1 MRLTIVA
8 LAVAACGLC
17 CADAAKTAPKTLKA
31 CVFQPPYALDMADV
45 DKSMQWEFDTL
56 KKCDPSL
63 DLIVLPEASDRQGR
77 PRSREESIEAAK
89 KYNAPLLAACAE
101 TAKRCGAAVFV
112 NALDFSHPSPRNT
125 TFAFDKTGTCVGKY
139 DKEHLTAGEWKKYK
153 FDESYMWKWS
163 EPKVLEIDG
172 VRYAFLTC
180 YDFYFYENFA
190 NIARLKPDVIIGCSH
205 QRSDPHS
212 ILETIGKFLAY
223 NTGAYL
229 VRSSVSMGP
238 GSPVG
243 GGSMVVAPSGEMLG
257 NMFSRVGTLTVEF
270 DPHAKYLKPMGYG
283 NPPGLHSTYIEVG
296 RRPWK
301 YRPAGSAIIPGFKDA
316 ETALPKRLCAHRGFS
331 TVAPENSLPAF
342 GSAVALGAAEIEFDL
357 WWTKDGEIVSIHDAT
372 LDRVADGKGKVYE
385 HTYEELAKLDF
396 GSKFGEKKGFKNF
409 AGLRILRFEEILA
422 KLSCH
427 TIMNIH
433 MKDIGKAWD
442 EEHVKKVLRLIDAYD
457 ARGHVYFMSSCGPL
471 QDQLARLAPDIPR
484 CMGNGRYDM
493 GRPDIVD
500 MAIKHKCQMVQL
512 FKPYFDQSTIDR
524 AHAAGMRVNV
534 FWSDDP
540 AEAKK
545 FLEMG
550 IDTILTNDYL
560 LIANATGLK

>member
-1 MRLTIVA
+1 MKKQLIAVCA
-8 LAVAACGLC
+8 LAAASF
-17 CADAAKTAPKTLKA
+17 AAAGAPSRTIKA
-31 CVFQPPYALDMADV
+31 CVMQPPYALDVADIE
-45 DKSMQWEFDTL
+45 KSMQWEFDAL

-63 DLIVLPEASDRQGR
+63 DLIVLPEASDRQARVG
-77 PRSREESIEAAK
+77 SREQAIAAAK

-101 TAKRCGAAVFV
+101 TAKRCQATVFV
-112 NALDFSHPSPRNT
+112 NALDFTPMGERNT
-125 TFAFDKTGTCVGKY
+125 TFAFDKTGACVGKY
-139 DKEHLTAGEWKKYK
+139 DKEHLTAGEWKKFG
-153 FDESYMWKWS
+153 FDESYMWRWS
-163 EPKVLEIDG
+163 EPKILEIDG
-172 VRYAFLTC
+172 IRYAFLTC

-205 QRSDPHS
+205 QRSDPHP
-212 ILETIGKFLAY
+212 ILEMIGKFLAY

-229 VRSSVSMGP
+229 VRASVSMGLD
-238 GSPVG
+238 SPVG

-301 YRPAGSAIIPGFKDA
+301 YRPAGSAIIPGYRDA
-316 ETALPKRLCAHRGFS
+316 AKALPKRLCAHRGFS

-342 GSAVALGAAEIEFDL
+342 GSAVALGATEIEFDL

-372 LDRVADGKGKVYE
+372 LDRVSNGTGKVYE
-385 HTYEELAKLDF
+385 HTYEELLKLDF
-396 GSKFGEKKGFKNF
+396 GSKTGKHF
-409 AGLRILRFEEILA
+409 AGLKILRFEEILA

-433 MKDIGKAWD
+433 MKDVGAAWD
-442 EEHVKKVLRLIDAYD
+442 EAHVKKVLRLIDAYD
-457 ARGHVYFMSSCGPL
+457 ARAHVYFMSSCGPL

-484 CMGNGRYDM
+484 CMGYA
-493 GRPDIVD
+493 PKKDIVD
-500 MAIKHKCQMVQL
+500 EAIKHKCQMVQL
-512 FKPYFDQSTIDR
+512 FKPYFDQSTVDR
-524 AHAAGMRVNV
+524 AHAAGLRVNV

-545 FLEMG
+545 FLDMG

-560 LIANATGLK
+560 PIANATGLR

>member
-1 MRLTIVA
+1 MKKQLIAVCA
-8 LAVAACGLC
+8 LAAASFAVAG
-17 CADAAKTAPKTLKA
+17 APSRTIKA
-31 CVFQPPYALDMADV
+31 CVMQPPYALDVADIE
-45 DKSMQWEFDTL
+45 KSMQWEFDAL

-63 DLIVLPEASDRQGR
+63 DLIVLPEASDRQARVG
-77 PRSREESIEAAK
+77 SREQAVAAAK

-101 TAKRCGAAVFV
+101 TAKRCQATVFV
-112 NALDFSHPSPRNT
+112 NALDFTSTGERNT
-125 TFAFDKTGTCVGKY
+125 TFAFDKTGACVGKY
-139 DKEHLTAGEWKKYK
+139 DKEHLTAGEWKKFG
-153 FDESYMWKWS
+153 FDESYMWKWT
-163 EPKVLEIDG
+163 EPKILEIDG

-205 QRSDPHS
+205 QRSDPHP

-229 VRSSVSMGP
+229 VRASVSMGLD
-238 GSPVG
+238 SPVG

-301 YRPAGSAIIPGFKDA
+301 YRPAGSAIIPGYRDA
-316 ETALPKRLCAHRGFS
+316 AKALPKRLCAHRGFS

-342 GSAVALGAAEIEFDL
+342 GSAVALGATEIEFDL

-372 LDRVADGKGKVYE
+372 LDRVSNGKGKVFD
-385 HTYEELAKLDF
+385 HTYEELLKLDF
-396 GSKFGEKKGFKNF
+396 GSKTGKHF
-409 AGLRILRFEEILA
+409 AGLKILRFEEILA

-433 MKDIGKAWD
+433 MKDVGKEWD
-442 EEHVKKVLRLIDAYD
+442 EAHVKKVLRLIDAYD
-457 ARGHVYFMSSCGPL
+457 ARAHVYFMSSCGPL

-484 CMGNGRYDM
+484 CMGYA
-493 GRPDIVD
+493 PKKDIVD
-500 MAIKHKCQMVQL
+500 EAIKHKCQMVQL
-512 FKPYFDQSTIDR
+512 FKPYFDQSTVDR

-545 FLEMG
+545 FLDMG

-560 LIANATGLK
+560 LIANATGLH

>member
-8 LAVAACGLC
+8 LAVAACGVC
-17 CADAAKTAPKTLKA
+17 CADAPKTLKA

-101 TAKRCGAAVFV
+101 TAKRCGATVFV

-212 ILETIGKFLAY
+212 VLETIGKFLAY

-342 GSAVALGAAEIEFDL
+342 GSAVALGATEIEFDL

-372 LDRVADGKGKVYE
+372 LDRVSDGKGKVYE

-396 GSKFGEKKGFKNF
+396 GSKFGEKKGLKNF

-427 TIMNIH
+427 TIMNMH

-484 CMGNGRYDM
+484 CMGNSRHDM

-560 LIANATGLK
+560 AIANATGLK

>member
-1 MRLTIVA
+1 MKKQLIAVCA
-8 LAVAACGLC
+8 LAAASF
-17 CADAAKTAPKTLKA
+17 AAAGAPSRTIKA
-31 CVFQPPYALDMADV
+31 CVMQPPYALDVADIE
-45 DKSMQWEFDTL
+45 KSMQWEFDAL

-63 DLIVLPEASDRQGR
+63 DLIVLPEASDRQARVG
-77 PRSREESIEAAK
+77 SREQAVAAAK

-101 TAKRCGAAVFV
+101 TAKRCQATVFV
-112 NALDFSHPSPRNT
+112 NALDFTPTGERNT
-125 TFAFDKTGTCVGKY
+125 TFAFDKTGACVGKY
-139 DKEHLTAGEWKKYK
+139 DKEHLTAGEWKKFG
-153 FDESYMWKWS
+153 FDESYMWKWT
-163 EPKVLEIDG
+163 EPKILEIDG

-205 QRSDPHS
+205 QRSDPHP
-212 ILETIGKFLAY
+212 ILEMIGKFLAY

-229 VRSSVSMGP
+229 VRASVSMGLD
-238 GSPVG
+238 SPVG

-301 YRPAGSAIIPGFKDA
+301 YRPAGSAIIPGYRDA
-316 ETALPKRLCAHRGFS
+316 AKALPKRLCAHRGFS

-342 GSAVALGAAEIEFDL
+342 GSAVALGATEIEFDL

-372 LDRVADGKGKVYE
+372 LDRVSNGKGKVFD
-385 HTYEELAKLDF
+385 HTYEELLKLDF
-396 GSKFGEKKGFKNF
+396 GSKTGKHF
-409 AGLRILRFEEILA
+409 AGLKILRFEEILA

-433 MKDIGKAWD
+433 MKDVGKEWD
-442 EEHVKKVLRLIDAYD
+442 EAHVKKVLRLIDAYD

-484 CMGNGRYDM
+484 CMGYAPGK
-493 GRPDIVD
+493 DIVD
-500 MAIKHKCQMVQL
+500 EAIKHKCQMVQL
-512 FKPYFDQSTIDR
+512 FKPYFDQSTVDR

-545 FLEMG
+545 FLDMG

>member
-1 MRLTIVA
+1 MKKQLIAVCA
-8 LAVAACGLC
+8 LAAASFAVAG
-17 CADAAKTAPKTLKA
+17 APSRTIKA
-31 CVFQPPYALDMADV
+31 CVMQPPYALDVADIE
-45 DKSMQWEFDTL
+45 KSMQWEFDAL

-63 DLIVLPEASDRQGR
+63 DLIVLPEASDRQARVG
-77 PRSREESIEAAK
+77 SREQAVAAAK

-101 TAKRCGAAVFV
+101 TAKRCQATVFV
-112 NALDFSHPSPRNT
+112 NALDFTPTGERNT
-125 TFAFDKTGTCVGKY
+125 TFAFDKTGACVGKY
-139 DKEHLTAGEWKKYK
+139 DKEHLTAGEWKKFG
-153 FDESYMWKWS
+153 FDESYMWKWT
-163 EPKVLEIDG
+163 EPKILEIDG

-205 QRSDPHS
+205 QRSDPHP
-212 ILETIGKFLAY
+212 ILEMIGKFLAY

-229 VRSSVSMGP
+229 VRASVSMGLD
-238 GSPVG
+238 SPVG

-301 YRPAGSAIIPGFKDA
+301 YRPAGSAIIPGYRDA
-316 ETALPKRLCAHRGFS
+316 AKALPKRLCAHRGFS

-342 GSAVALGAAEIEFDL
+342 GSAVALGANEIEFDL

-372 LDRVADGKGKVYE
+372 LDRVSNGKGKVFD
-385 HTYEELAKLDF
+385 HTYEELLKLDF
-396 GSKFGEKKGFKNF
+396 GSKTGKHF
-409 AGLRILRFEEILA
+409 AGLKILRFEEILA

-433 MKDIGKAWD
+433 MKDVGKEWD
-442 EEHVKKVLRLIDAYD
+442 EAHVKKVLRLIDAYD
-457 ARGHVYFMSSCGPL
+457 ARAHVYFMSSCGPL

-484 CMGNGRYDM
+484 CMGYAPNK
-493 GRPDIVD
+493 DIVD
-500 MAIKHKCQMVQL
+500 EAIKHKCQMVQL
-512 FKPYFDQSTIDR
+512 FKPYFDKSSVDR

-545 FLEMG
+545 FLDMG

-560 LIANATGLK
+560 LIANATGLH

>member
-1 MRLTIVA
+1 MKKQLIAVCA
-8 LAVAACGLC
+8 LAAASFAVAG
-17 CADAAKTAPKTLKA
+17 APSRTIKA
-31 CVFQPPYALDMADV
+31 CVMQPPYALDVADIE
-45 DKSMQWEFDTL
+45 KSMQWEFDAL

-63 DLIVLPEASDRQGR
+63 DLIVLPEASDRQARVG
-77 PRSREESIEAAK
+77 SREQAVAAAK

-101 TAKRCGAAVFV
+101 TAKRCQATVFV
-112 NALDFSHPSPRNT
+112 NALDFTPTGERNT
-125 TFAFDKTGTCVGKY
+125 TFAFDKTGACVGKY
-139 DKEHLTAGEWKKYK
+139 DKEHLTAGEWKKFG
-153 FDESYMWKWS
+153 FDESYMWKWT
-163 EPKVLEIDG
+163 EPKILEIDG

-205 QRSDPHS
+205 QRSDPHP
-212 ILETIGKFLAY
+212 ILEMIGKFLAY

-229 VRSSVSMGP
+229 VRASVSMGLD
-238 GSPVG
+238 SPVG

-301 YRPAGSAIIPGFKDA
+301 YRPAGSAIIPGYRDA
-316 ETALPKRLCAHRGFS
+316 AKALPKRLCAHRGFS

-342 GSAVALGAAEIEFDL
+342 GSAVALGANEIEFDL

-372 LDRVADGKGKVYE
+372 LDRVSNGTGKVFD
-385 HTYEELAKLDF
+385 HTYEELLKLDF
-396 GSKFGEKKGFKNF
+396 GSKTGKHF
-409 AGLRILRFEEILA
+409 AGLKILRFEEILA

-433 MKDIGKAWD
+433 MKDVGKEWD
-442 EEHVKKVLRLIDAYD
+442 EAHVKKVLRLIDAYD
-457 ARGHVYFMSSCGPL
+457 ARAHVYFMSSCGPL

-484 CMGNGRYDM
+484 CMGYAPGK
-493 GRPDIVD
+493 DIVD
-500 MAIKHKCQMVQL
+500 EAIKHKCQMVQL
-512 FKPYFDQSTIDR
+512 FKPYFDQSTVDR

-540 AEAKK
+540 TEAKK
-545 FLEMG
+545 FLDMG

-560 LIANATGLK
+560 LIANATGLR

>member
-1 MRLTIVA
+1 MKKQIIVVCA
-8 LAVAACGLC
+8 LAAASFASAG
-17 CADAAKTAPKTLKA
+17 APSRTIKA
-31 CVFQPPYALDMADV
+31 CVMQPPYALDVADIE
-45 DKSMQWEFDTL
+45 KSMQWEFDAL

-63 DLIVLPEASDRQGR
+63 DLIVLPEASDRQARVG
-77 PRSREESIEAAK
+77 SREQAVAAAK

-101 TAKRCGAAVFV
+101 TAKRCQATVFV
-112 NALDFSHPSPRNT
+112 NALDFTPTGERNT
-125 TFAFDKTGTCVGKY
+125 TFAFDKTGACVGKY
-139 DKEHLTAGEWKKYK
+139 DKEHLTAGEWKKFG
-153 FDESYMWKWS
+153 FDESYMWKWT
-163 EPKVLEIDG
+163 EPKILEIDG

-205 QRSDPHS
+205 QRSDPHP
-212 ILETIGKFLAY
+212 ILEMIGKFLAY

-229 VRSSVSMGP
+229 VRASVSMGLD
-238 GSPVG
+238 SPVG

-301 YRPAGSAIIPGFKDA
+301 YRPAGSAIIPGYRDA
-316 ETALPKRLCAHRGFS
+316 AKALPKRLCAHRGFS

-342 GSAVALGAAEIEFDL
+342 GSAVALGANEIEFDL

-372 LDRVADGKGKVYE
+372 LDRVSNGTGKVFD
-385 HTYEELAKLDF
+385 HTYEELLKLDF
-396 GSKFGEKKGFKNF
+396 GAKTGKHF
-409 AGLRILRFEEILA
+409 AGLKILRFEEILA

-433 MKDIGKAWD
+433 MKDVGKEWD
-442 EEHVKKVLRLIDAYD
+442 EAHVKKVLRLIDAYD

-484 CMGNGRYDM
+484 CMGYAPGK
-493 GRPDIVD
+493 DIVD
-500 MAIKHKCQMVQL
+500 EAIKHKCQMVQL
-512 FKPYFDQSTIDR
+512 FKPYFDQSTVDR

-540 AEAKK
+540 VEAKK
-545 FLEMG
+545 FLDMG

-560 LIANATGLK
+560 LIANATGLR